1 MLFGAMTVLFSL
13 GLPIGTFRAAGSG
26 LFPLFLGL
34 LLMLLA
40 GLYLVSLR
48 LQPQGATPTQE
59 PGPEIPIAKKQLA
72 LFLGAIALA
81 TLLYNPL
88 GYPLDSFLLM
98 LALLRILGMKRWGFN
113 VLISLATAVA
123 SYFLFVRWLDIPL
136 PKGWI
141 GL

>member
-1 MLFGAMTVLFSL
+1 
-13 GLPIGTFRAAGSG
+13 
-26 LFPLFLGL
+26 
-34 LLMLLA
+34 MLLA

-59 PGPEIPIAKKQLA
+59 PGPEIPAAKKQLA
-72 LFLGAIALA
+72 LFLGAMALA
-81 TLLYNPL
+81 TLLYKPL

-123 SYFLFVRWLDIPL
+123 SYFLFVQWLDIPL